1 MKKLETKVIWWLI
14 RTKNWNNSW
23 SNWILRRISRLKS
36 LGSFIARK
44 VRLDW
49 ARPNIGL
56 NCEGAGNAVK
66 SHLSAG
72 LCQMG
77 PRRGDVASDTVLS
90 QRPKARP
97 EQNEPSITEG
107 RWLDLPEGTWINW
120 DSDRAE
126 ERTERV
132 AKACPFGGA
141 LRGDHDLLDRNGA
154 RRWLPRQDIIGFGVG
169 EQLREARS
177 DGQWQAKDHPADWEI
192 IMN

>member
-1 MKKLETKVIWWLI
+1 MKKLETKVIWWII
-14 RTKNWNNSW
+14 RTLNWNKRW
-23 SNWILRRISRLKS
+23 GNWILRQISRLKS

-56 NCEGAGNAVK
+56 NREGAGNAVK
-66 SHLSAG
+66 PHLSAG
-72 LCQMG
+72 LWQMG
-77 PRRGDVASDTVLS
+77 PRRGDVASATFVP
-90 QRPKARP
+90 QCTKVRP
-97 EQNEPSITEG
+97 EQNESSVTEG
-107 RWLDLPEGTWINW
+107 RWPGLLEGTWINW

-126 ERTERV
+126 ERPERV
-132 AKACPFGGA
+132 AKACPSGGA
-141 LRGDHDLLDRNGA
+141 LRGDHHLLDRNGA

-177 DGQWQAKDHPADWEI
+177 DGQWQAKDHPANWEI